1 MEINPKKIKVIA
13 FDADDTLWTNEPYF
27 REAEQQVAQLLTDY
41 ETTNKIHQELYKIE
55 IDNLGYY
62 GYGVKGF
69 ILSMIE
75 LALDISNE
83 QISPLVLSKIL
94 EIGKDMLGKPIE
106 LLEGVKEVLDFL
118 HGDFKLI
125 VATKGDLLD
134 QERKLEKSGL
144 LDYFHHVE
152 VMSDK
157 KEADYMKII
166 KHLEIEP
173 SELLMVGNSLRSD
186 VLPLLAIGAAAVHVP
201 YHTTWMHEQVS
212 EAEDPKE
219 FYKTLH
225 QLVELKNYFS

>member
-1 MEINPKKIKVIA
+1 MN
-13 FDADDTLWTNEPYF
+13 
-27 REAEQQVAQLLTDY
+27 Q
-41 ETTNKIHQELYKIE
+41 
-55 IDNLGYY
+55 
-62 GYGVKGF
+62 
-69 ILSMIE
+69 SIE
-75 LALDISNE
+75 LALAISNE

-94 EIGKDMLGKPIE
+94 EIGKDMLRKPIE
-106 LLEGVKEVLDFL
+106 LLEGVKDVLDFL

-201 YHTTWMHEQVS
+201 FHTTWIHEEVS

-225 QLVELKNYFS
+225 QLVELKKCFL

>member
-1 MEINPKKIKVIA
+1 MRGQAENEDLSVLQAAQFPPDDYMQFLQLSFKPKNPKPAAPDHRFFA
-13 FDADDTLWTNEPYF
+13 F
-27 REAEQQVAQLLTDY
+27 
-41 ETTNKIHQELYKIE
+41 
-55 IDNLGYY
+55 
-62 GYGVKGF
+62 
-69 ILSMIE
+69 
-75 LALDISNE
+75 
-83 QISPLVLSKIL
+83 
-94 EIGKDMLGKPIE
+94 
-106 LLEGVKEVLDFL
+106 
-118 HGDFKLI
+118 
-125 VATKGDLLD
+125 
-134 QERKLEKSGL
+134 
-144 LDYFHHVE
+144 HVE

-212 EAEDPKE
+212 ESEDPKE